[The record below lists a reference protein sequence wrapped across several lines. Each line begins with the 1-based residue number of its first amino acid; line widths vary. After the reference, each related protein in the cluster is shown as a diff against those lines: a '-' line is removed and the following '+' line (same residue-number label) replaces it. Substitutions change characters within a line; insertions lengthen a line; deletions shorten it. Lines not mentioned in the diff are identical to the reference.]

1 MSKQLVGKV
10 LAIALRDADKT
21 VMHEVADATAI
32 ENGGLVGDPPSSPD
46 RGVTLLASGQWKLV
60 TDQLGANLPWWTR
73 RANVLV
79 EADSLAHLIGRR
91 VQIGNV
97 ELLVIAET
105 KPCGLMDKLHNG
117 LRAALAPDVRAGVY
131 GRVVKAGSFRI
142 GDAVTL
148 V

>member
-1 MSKQLVGKV
+1 MSEQLVGKV

-79 EADSLAHLIGRR
+79 EADSLAHLIGCRIR
-91 VQIGNV
+91 LGDV
-97 ELLVIAET
+97 ELQVIAET

-117 LRAALAPDVRAGVY
+117 LRAALTPDVRAGVY

>member
-1 MSKQLVGKV
+1 MSEQLVGKV
-10 LAIALRDADKT
+10 LAIALRNADKT

-79 EADSLAHLIGRR
+79 EADSLAPLIGRR
-91 VQIGNV
+91 IRLGDV
-97 ELLVIAET
+97 ELQVIAET

-117 LRAALAPDVRAGVY
+117 LRAVLAPDVRAGVY

>member
-1 MSKQLVGKV
+1 MSDQPVGKI

-21 VMHEVADATAI
+21 IMHEVADAIAV
-32 ENGGLVGDPPSSPD
+32 ENGGLTGDPPSSPD

-91 VQIGNV
+91 VQLGNV
-97 ELLVIAET
+97 ELQVIAET
-105 KPCGLMDKLHNG
+105 RPCGLMDKLHMG
-117 LRAALAPDVRAGVY
+117 LRAALTPDVRAGVY
-131 GRVVKAGSFRI
+131 GRVIKAGSFRI
-142 GDAVTL
+142 GDDVTL
-148 V
+148 I

>member
-1 MSKQLVGKV
+1 MSEQLVGHV

-21 VMHEVADATAI
+21 VMHEVTDATAI

-46 RGVTLLASGQWKLV
+46 RGVTLLAAGQWKLV

-91 VQIGNV
+91 VQIGDM
-97 ELLVIAET
+97 ELQVIAET